1 MSFSSKALNSVSL
14 MKLNDRATKSEEQDQ
29 TARMRGLILLYT
41 LRKIKSRKS
50 RSMVK
55 HRSCDA
61 SEADIPFRY
70 FLAT

>member
-1 MSFSSKALNSVSL
+1 MSFSSKALNIVSL
-14 MKLNDRATKSEEQDQ
+14 MKLNDRATESEEQDQ
-29 TARMRGLILLYT
+29 SARMLILLYT

-61 SEADIPFRY
+61 SEAEIPLRY
-70 FLAT
+70 FRAT